1 MKVKRQRRIT
11 NDQPQLEMTPMIDV
25 VFQLLIFFIVTIK
38 QEDIYSMLS
47 ASAPAADPRV
57 TEKDPQ
63 PNVLNIEINRTG
75 FILRG
80 NPVSKALLEKQLAN
94 IAGYDKTVSVVLRC
108 TGDSPHKYLVQTLD
122 ICHKLQLTN
131 LAIFSMSK

>member
-1 MKVKRQRRIT
+1 MKVRRKRRIT

-47 ASAPAADPRV
+47 AARPAPDPDA
-57 TEKDPQ
+57 TPEDIP
-63 PNVLNIEINRTG
+63 PNVLNIEINKTG

-80 NPVSKALLEKQLAN
+80 VPVSKALWERRLSNFAE
-94 IAGYDKTVSVVLRC
+94 YDKKVSVVIRC
-108 TGDSPHKYLVQTLD
+108 TGDSPHKLLVQTLD
-122 ICHKLQLTN
+122 ICHKLKLSN
-131 LAIFSMSK
+131 LAIFSM

>member
-47 ASAPAADPRV
+47 ASAPAADPNASPTV
-57 TEKDPQ
+57 Q
-63 PNVLNIEINRTG
+63 PNVLNIEINKTG

-80 NPVSKALLEKQLAN
+80 APVSKALLERRLAS
-94 IAGYDKTVSVVLRC
+94 IAEYDKKVSVVLRC

-131 LAIFSMSK
+131 LAIFSM

>member
-1 MKVKRQRRIT
+1 MKAKRQRRIT

-47 ASAPAADPRV
+47 ASAPAADPFS
-57 TEKDPQ
+57 DPKVQ
-63 PNVLNIEINRTG
+63 PNVLNIEINKTG
-75 FILRG
+75 FIWRG
-80 NPVSKALLEKQLAN
+80 TPVSKALLEKRLADFAEN
-94 IAGYDKTVSVVLRC
+94 DKTMSVVLRC
-108 TGDSPHKYLVQTLD
+108 TPDSPHKYLVQTLD

-131 LAIFSMSK
+131 LAIFSM

>member
-1 MKVKRQRRIT
+1 MKVRRQRRIT

-47 ASAPAADPRV
+47 ASAPAADPNASSTV
-57 TEKDPQ
+57 Q
-63 PNVLNIEINRTG
+63 PNVLNIEINKTG

-80 NPVSKALLEKQLAN
+80 APVSKALLERRLAS
-94 IAGYDKTVSVVLRC
+94 IAEYDKKVSVVLRC

-131 LAIFSMSK
+131 LAIFSM

>member
-1 MKVKRQRRIT
+1 MKVRRKRRIT

-47 ASAPAADPRV
+47 ASAPAADPNASSTV
-57 TEKDPQ
+57 Q
-63 PNVLNIEINRTG
+63 PNVLNIEINKTG

-80 NPVSKALLEKQLAN
+80 APVSKALLERRLAS
-94 IAGYDKTVSVVLRC
+94 IAEYDKKVSVVLRC

-131 LAIFSMSK
+131 LAIFSM

>member
-1 MKVKRQRRIT
+1 MKVRRQRRIT

-47 ASAPAADPRV
+47 ASAPAADPTASSTV
-57 TEKDPQ
+57 Q
-63 PNVLNIEINRTG
+63 PNVLNIEINKTG

-80 NPVSKALLEKQLAN
+80 TPVSKAILEKRLAS
-94 IAGYDKTVSVVLRC
+94 IAEYDKKVSVVLRC

-122 ICHKLQLTN
+122 ICHKLELTN
-131 LAIFSMSK
+131 LAIFSM

>member
-1 MKVKRQRRIT
+1 VKVRKKRRIT

-47 ASAPAADPRV
+47 ASAPAADPTASSKV
-57 TEKDPQ
+57 Q
-63 PNVLNIEINRTG
+63 PNVLNIEINKTG

-80 NPVSKALLEKQLAN
+80 TPVSKAILEKRLASY
-94 IAGYDKTVSVVLRC
+94 AEYDKTVSVVLRC

-122 ICHKLQLTN
+122 ICHKLELTN
-131 LAIFSMSK
+131 LAIFSM

>member
-1 MKVKRQRRIT
+1 MKVRRKRRIT

-47 ASAPAADPRV
+47 ASAPAADPNSSPTV
-57 TEKDPQ
+57 Q
-63 PNVLNIEINRTG
+63 PNVLNIEINKTG

-80 NPVSKALLEKQLAN
+80 APVSKALLERRLAS
-94 IAGYDKTVSVVLRC
+94 IAETDKTVSVVLRC

-131 LAIFSMSK
+131 LAIFSM

>member
-47 ASAPAADPRV
+47 ASAPAADP
-57 TEKDPQ
+57 TITKDTPP

-75 FILRG
+75 FIIRG
-80 NPVSKALLEKQLAN
+80 TPVSRALLEKQLADF
-94 IAGYDKTVSVVLRC
+94 AETDKTISVVLRC

>member
-1 MKVKRQRRIT
+1 MKVRKKRRIT

-47 ASAPAADPRV
+47 AAAPAGDETP
-57 TEKDPQ
+57 TTTP
-63 PNVLNIEINRTG
+63 PNVLRIQISKTG
-75 FILRG
+75 LSLGDI
-80 NPVSKALLEKQLAN
+80 PVSLALLEKRLAS
-94 IAGYDKTVSVVLRC
+94 ITETDKSVSVVLSC

-122 ICHKLQLTN
+122 ICHKLELRN
-131 LAIFSMSK
+131 LAIFSM

>member
-47 ASAPAADPRV
+47 ASAPAADPMGNPYV
-57 TEKDPQ
+57 Q

-75 FILRG
+75 FIIRG
-80 NPVSKALLEKQLAN
+80 TPVSRALLEKQLADF
-94 IAGYDKTVSVVLRC
+94 AETDKTISVVLRC

-131 LAIFSMSK
+131 LAIFSM

>member
-47 ASAPAADPRV
+47 ASAPAADPNASSTV
-57 TEKDPQ
+57 Q
-63 PNVLNIEINRTG
+63 PNVLNIEINKTG

-80 NPVSKALLEKQLAN
+80 APVSKALLERRLAS
-94 IAGYDKTVSVVLRC
+94 IAEYDKKVSVVLRC

-131 LAIFSMSK
+131 LAIFSM

>member
-1 MKVKRQRRIT
+1 MKVRRKRRIT

-47 ASAPAADPRV
+47 ASAPAADPNASSKV
-57 TEKDPQ
+57 Q
-63 PNVLNIEINRTG
+63 PNVLNIEINKTG
-75 FILRG
+75 FIFRG
-80 NPVSKALLEKQLAN
+80 TPVSSALLEKRLAS
-94 IAGYDKTVSVVLRC
+94 IAEYDKKVSVVLRC

-122 ICHKLQLTN
+122 ICHKLELTN
-131 LAIFSMSK
+131 LAIFSM

>member
-1 MKVKRQRRIT
+1 MKVRRQRRIT

-47 ASAPAADPRV
+47 ASAPAADPNASSTV
-57 TEKDPQ
+57 Q
-63 PNVLNIEINRTG
+63 PNVLNIEINKTG

-80 NPVSKALLEKQLAN
+80 APVSKALLERQLTT

-131 LAIFSMSK
+131 LAIFSM

>member
-1 MKVKRQRRIT
+1 MKVRRKRRIT

-38 QEDIYSMLS
+38 QEDIYSML
-47 ASAPAADPRV
+47 AAAAPAADPKASPV
-57 TEKDPQ
+57 DP
-63 PNVLNIEINRTG
+63 PNVLNIEINKTG

-80 NPVSKALLEKQLAN
+80 TPVSKALLERRLAS
-94 IAGYDKTVSVVLRC
+94 IAEYDKTVSVVLRC

-122 ICHKLQLTN
+122 ICHKLELTN
-131 LAIFSMSK
+131 LAIFSM